1 MSMDITT
8 TFAPPRPV
16 SMPEP
21 ALELMR
27 TPAIDRARLLLGAR
41 AYSRQGQGLGLALA
55 RGEAGMEAGKGTG
68 EGGRGLASRAHA
80 LARRRMAAE
89 TR

>member
-8 TFAPPRPV
+8 TSAPPRPV

-21 ALELMR
+21 VLELMR

-41 AYSRQGQGLGLALA
+41 AYSKQGQGLALA